1 MIHSKI
7 VVIDPFSPDSVVITG
22 SHNMGPK
29 ASGQNDENLIIIQGN
44 SDLAQSYAVNIMSV
58 YDKYRWRYKMWQDQE
73 YSGWKGL
80 QDNDEWQDSY
90 LDLNGEKNK
99 ELDFFLVN

>member
-1 MIHSKI
+1 VSLSQVLIIWDQKL
-7 VVIDPFSPDSVVITG
+7 V
-22 SHNMGPK
+22 K
-29 ASGQNDENLIIIQGN
+29 KNDENLIIIQGN
-44 SDLAQSYAVNIMSV
+44 ASLAQSYAVNILSV
-58 YDKYRWRYKMWQDQE
+58 YDKYRWRYKMSQGKE

-99 ELDFFLVN
+99 ELDFFLVNGNMED

>member
-1 MIHSKI
+1 MIHSKVI
-7 VVIDPFSPDSVVITG
+7 VIDPFSSDSVVITG

-29 ASGQNDENLIIIQGN
+29 ASQKNDENLVIIQGN
-44 SDLAQSYAVNIMSV
+44 ASLAQSYAVNIMSV
-58 YDKYRWRYKMWQDQE
+58 YDKYRWRYKMSQDKE

-90 LDLNGEKNK
+90 LDLNGEKK
-99 ELDFFLVN
+99 QRIRLLFSQ